1 MRDPMGTRLAIFFVM
16 LLGVTITMVRSF
28 PGLKEEG
35 CEFKCITRLLPF
47 PVPEERPLPVVE
59 GCDCTNVKRFLVSTG
74 MKIRGTGNDHSQC
87 PYAHKWAH
95 LDVHDEL

>member
-1 MRDPMGTRLAIFFVM
+1 MTRR
-16 LLGVTITMVRSF
+16 LLWGVLLLLLLVTVFTVHAF
-28 PGLKEEG
+28 PGLKEDG
-35 CEFKCITRLLPF
+35 CEFKCIIGLMPF
-47 PVPEERPLPVVE
+47 PVPEDKPLPVVE

-74 MKIRGTGNDHSQC
+74 LKIRGTGNEHSQC